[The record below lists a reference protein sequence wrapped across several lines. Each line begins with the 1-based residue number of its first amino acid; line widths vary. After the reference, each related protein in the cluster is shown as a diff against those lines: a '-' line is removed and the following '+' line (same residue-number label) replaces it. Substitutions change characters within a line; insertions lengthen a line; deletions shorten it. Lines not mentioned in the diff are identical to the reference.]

1 MNEDQP
7 LVRFIEAPASVRVD
21 QNGCVVLSKE
31 DKDQLNRIEA
41 MLKKFA
47 DEGVPLRAAR
57 WVGGP
62 R

>member
-1 MNEDQP
+1 MNEDTP
-7 LVRFIEAPASVRVD
+7 VVRFIESPTSIRVD

-41 MLKKFA
+41 TLKKFE

-62 R
+62 K